1 MKLARALQHVI
12 LGRVPENFSAD
23 IMQRDKGT
31 AVSGQLLRVEHHG
44 GGIS

>member
-1 MKLARALQHVI
+1 MKHVI
-12 LGRVPENFSAD
+12 PGRVSENFLAD

-44 GGIS
+44 GRIS